1 MNDPIIVNLQ
11 DKNLPISIGRKAAN
25 LQLLLNHGFQIP
37 QTLIIPWEV
46 FERYKA
52 NDETLI
58 PELHSALKKV
68 VDGTSLY
75 AVRSSANIE
84 DNLHHSFAGQ
94 FKTVLNVKG
103 VDNIIFS
110 TWSIWA
116 TTDSPA
122 VLKYLENMPEIS
134 NDLKMAVIVQKMVNP
149 VYSGVAFSRNPMT
162 GTDEIVIE
170 AVQGD
175 GLKLVQSGTT
185 PHRWIYKWGKWIT
198 QPEEK
203 MIPLAVIQQVVDGT
217 KRIVKALKKPV
228 DLEWVFDGQSI
239 VWVQVRDITT
249 LKNLSIYSNR
259 ISKEMMPG
267 QIQPLIWS
275 INIPLIIPIWINL
288 LNEMVGQTHLKPED
302 LAKQFYHRS
311 YFNMGALGK
320 VFNQAGLPSEGL
332 EMMLGMVPK
341 EAGRPVMQMNRGML
355 RLAPRLLRFFYR
367 KWNLSRRYR
376 KEFPA
381 LVEEIKT
388 IKIENISDLPP
399 EELINVIERLF
410 SIVQKIVF
418 YNVHVPLLLSM
429 YGGLFVAQLRK
440 RGIQPEQFNFA
451 QGMKELD
458 QYNPNIRLHQLHLL
472 YQSLDPSIQSQI
484 TCASYDQFLEMEGIP
499 EFKQQVQE
507 FINQYGHLSNNNNNF
522 SAVPWREQPELI
534 LRMICTYPVEFEE
547 MKVLLDFAQI
557 KKKSPTL
564 RLFYQRAREFRGYRD
579 FVGDT
584 YTYGYGLF
592 RPYFLAIA
600 KTFVERGWLEE
611 GNDIFFLEW
620 SEIKAAA
627 QSTSDQIDILKIVSS
642 RKIEMQKSQGV
653 ELPSVIFGD
662 QLPPIFPANASVMH
676 GTPTS
681 PGYYTGPACLVRGIE
696 DFEKVKPGDVLV
708 IPFSD
713 VGWTP
718 LFARAGAVIA
728 ESGGILSHSSIIA
741 REYGI
746 PAVVSVPDAMKLRDN
761 QTITVD
767 GYKGEIILSE

>member
-11 DKNLPISIGRKAAN
+11 DKNLPTSIGRKAAN

-37 QTLIIPWEV
+37 QTLVIPWEV

-68 VDGTSLY
+68 VDAMTPY

-116 TTDSPA
+116 TTDSPG

-134 NDLKMAVIVQKMVNP
+134 NDLKMAIIIQKMVNP

-381 LVEEIKT
+381 LVEEINT

-399 EELINVIERLF
+399 EELINGIERLF

-440 RGIQPEQFNFA
+440 RGIQPEQFNLA
-451 QGMKELD
+451 KGMKELD

-472 YQSLDPSIQSQI
+472 FKSLDPSIQSQI
-484 TCASYDQFLEMEGIP
+484 TCASYNQFLEMEGIL
-499 EFKQQVQE
+499 EFKQQVQAC
-507 FINQYGHLSNNNNNF
+507 INQYGHLSNNNNNF

-534 LRMICTYPVEFEE
+534 LRMICTYPVESEE
-547 MKVLLDFAQI
+547 MKDLLDFAQI

-564 RLFYQRAREFRGYRD
+564 LLFYQ
-579 FVGDT
+579 T
-584 YTYGYGLF
+584 
-592 RPYFLAIA
+592 RPRVPRL
-600 KTFVERGWLEE
+600 
-611 GNDIFFLEW
+611 
-620 SEIKAAA
+620 
-627 QSTSDQIDILKIVSS
+627 
-642 RKIEMQKSQGV
+642 
-653 ELPSVIFGD
+653 
-662 QLPPIFPANASVMH
+662 
-676 GTPTS
+676 
-681 PGYYTGPACLVRGIE
+681 
-696 DFEKVKPGDVLV
+696 
-708 IPFSD
+708 
-713 VGWTP
+713 
-718 LFARAGAVIA
+718 
-728 ESGGILSHSSIIA
+728 SGFCW
-741 REYGI
+741 R
-746 PAVVSVPDAMKLRDN
+746 
-761 QTITVD
+761 
-767 GYKGEIILSE
+767 